1 MRGAHD
7 CLLLS
12 SIAPSFSVTMS
23 TLQYRFV
30 LHRASGNHAPL
41 QFDAVSTY
49 WSKEDAARTFVS
61 ECGLS
66 SGSHQFVRDTGE
78 NSLDLS
84 TLTRCSATLEE
95 VFEMMIMDPTLG
107 YLVGEGIDGSFRILK
122 IYVSIP
128 LGRTCTRFNC
138 VCGAPKDPVSG
149 LPKCTAYSY

>member
-1 MRGAHD
+1 MWNAHN

-12 SIAPSFSVTMS
+12 SIAPSFPTIM
-23 TLQYRFV
+23 TTQYRFI
-30 LHRASGNHAPL
+30 LYSASGNHAPL
-41 QFDAVSTY
+41 CFNAVSTY
-49 WSKEDAARTFVS
+49 WSKEDALRTFTT

-66 SGSHQFVRDTGE
+66 SGSHQFTRDTGE

-84 TLTRCSATLEE
+84 TLTRCSATLDE
-95 VFEMMIMDPTLG
+95 VFEMMVTDPTLG

-122 IYVSIP
+122 IYVSLA

-149 LPKCTAYSY
+149 LPKCTAYTY